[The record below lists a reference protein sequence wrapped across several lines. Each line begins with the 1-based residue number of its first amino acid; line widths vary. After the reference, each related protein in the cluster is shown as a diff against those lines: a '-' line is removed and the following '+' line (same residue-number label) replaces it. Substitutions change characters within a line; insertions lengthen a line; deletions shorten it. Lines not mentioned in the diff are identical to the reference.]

1 VLLFEARWRL
11 LTPFTVF
18 ERDPSV
24 VPADSCANPA
34 STTVI
39 KCVLWGSPITAET
52 AVNTGQWRNGFQV
65 VIAGSNGM
73 SPSIKYGLLASLLT
87 VFRLCQRARGSC

>member
-1 VLLFEARWRL
+1 VLLPEALPDSLL
-11 LTPFTVF
+11 LTLSTVY

-24 VPADSCANPA
+24 VPADSCSNPA

-39 KCVLWGSPITAET
+39 KCVLWGSPVTAET
-52 AVNTGQWRNGFQV
+52 AVNSGQWRADFHV

-73 SPSIKYGLLASLLT
+73 SMN
-87 VFRLCQRARGSC
+87 V